1 LPHQATGAGNA
12 SIEIG
17 NPKENRLKI
26 QNDGILTTL
35 RNALALA
42 AALSAVACSHAP
54 PQPEAVRVRTVAI
67 SSIIEVPPLLQARD
81 GVVKALADR
90 GFVEGKNLAVRYRS
104 ANGSG
109 PAQQE
114 IAKAFASERADV
126 IVAIS
131 TPTAQAMQAAAQDT
145 PIVFA
150 AVTDPVKAKL
160 IKDFGKPTGNVT
172 GVSDIAPLQLQ
183 LQLFRE
189 LVPGLKRLGFIYN
202 PQLASPV
209 STLEAL
215 RRVSEPLGI
224 TIVESHAP
232 SGNDVITATNRLVG
246 QVDAIYVPNDTTVNP
261 MLESVVKI
269 GRDSKTPL
277 FTGETSGVERGAL
290 ASVGLSYFDIGRLA
304 GNMAAD
310 ILGGKAVRDVDAVL
324 AHQKL
329 TSFLVVVNK
338 GAASAIGVTVPP
350 SVIARATKVVE

>member
-1 LPHQATGAGNA
+1 MSVQNNVTTGA
-12 SIEIG
+12 
-17 NPKENRLKI
+17 
-26 QNDGILTTL
+26 L
-35 RNALALA
+35 RCAFALAVL
-42 AALSAVACSHAP
+42 LSAAACSHVP
-54 PQPEAVRVRTVAI
+54 PQPEIVRVRTVAI
-67 SSIIEVPPLLQARD
+67 SSIIDVPPLLQARD

-90 GFVEGKNLAVRYRS
+90 GFVEGKNLSVRYES
-104 ANGSG
+104 AKGNGS
-109 PAQQE
+109 AQQE
-114 IAKAFASERADV
+114 IAKTFASERPDV

-131 TPTAQAMQAAAQDT
+131 TPTAQAMQAATKET
-145 PIVFA
+145 PIVFT

-160 IKDFGKPTGNVT
+160 ITNFGKPNGNIT

-215 RRVSEPLGI
+215 RRVGEPMGI

-232 SGNDVITATNRLVG
+232 SGNDVAAATTRLVG
-246 QVDAIYVPNDTTVNP
+246 QVEAIYVPNDTTVNP

-269 GRDSKTPL
+269 GRDTKTPL

-310 ILGGKAVRDVDAVL
+310 ILSGKAVGDVDAVL

-329 TSFLVVVNK
+329 TNFLVVVNK
-338 GAASAIGVTVPP
+338 GTASALGVTVPTG
-350 SVIARATKVVE
+350 VLNRATKVIE